1 MGKLVGWKRGI
12 TVDGYIDNQY
22 NLNIVPIEDCA
33 PLAAPVS
40 PFQIAGNGLQKLPPF
55 LADRNRVVPQRG

>member
-1 MGKLVGWKRGI
+1 MEKLVGWERSI
-12 TVDGYIDNQY
+12 TVDGYIY
-22 NLNIVPIEDCA
+22 NLNIVPTEDCA

-55 LADRNRVVPQRG
+55 RADRNRVVPQRG